1 MVERDVV
8 LGKLAI
14 IDRCTRRIRE
24 VRSERRSELQPL
36 DVEEIVIL
44 NLQRAVQAAIDLA
57 AHVVAAEGYGLPDSL
72 AGTFSLLEQRGVIGA
87 DLAERLRRM
96 VGFRNIVVHDY
107 RVIDPRIVDS
117 IVENSM
123 TDLRAFAS
131 QVLVK
136 FELSEAES

>member
-14 IDRCTRRIRE
+14 IDRCTRRIHE